1 MTHRTRPLTRQLDL
15 NLLELF
21 DVVWRTRNLTVA
33 GEQLGLSQPA
43 VSHALARLRRTYGD
57 ALFVRLPRG
66 VEPTPLAVRIA
77 PVVSDA
83 LRAIRDTLAK
93 PTFEPQ
99 AERRHFRMAM
109 SDIGERFF
117 MPRLWMHLARE
128 APGVSCECLSPGLDE
143 LQQGLASGEIHL
155 AVGFFPGLGAQI
167 RRQALFSERF
177 VYLAQKKHP
186 LLRGDGGAAAL
197 RHTPHVLASPPGSH
211 HLAAVERVLMRRDV
225 RVPIVL
231 RVRSFL
237 SIGPIVA
244 ETDLVSPI
252 PSNLAQIIAGHLP
265 LRLIEPPIELPSFD
279 VCMYW
284 HRRFDDDPALGWL
297 RRLMAETFGTQAP
310 ASSRRATRQAMSRAH

>member
-21 DVVWRTRNLTVA
+21 NVVWRTRNLTVA

-43 VSHALARLRRTYGD
+43 VSHGLARLRRSYGD

-66 VEPTPLAVRIA
+66 VEPTPLACRIA
-77 PVVSDA
+77 PVVTDA
-83 LRAIRDTLAK
+83 LGTIRDTLAQ
-93 PTFEPQ
+93 PAFDPQ
-99 AERRHFRMAM
+99 AARRHFRMAM

-117 MPRLWMHLARE
+117 MPRLWMRLAHD

-143 LQQGLASGEIHL
+143 LRQGLASGEIDL
-155 AVGFFPGLGAQI
+155 AVGFFPGLGAQL
-167 RRQALFSERF
+167 RRQPLFSERF

-186 LLRGDGGAAAL
+186 PHRGGSGASLLRA
-197 RHTPHVLASPPGSH
+197 PHVLASPPGSH

-225 RVPIVL
+225 RAPIVL

-244 ETDLVSPI
+244 ETNLVSPV
-252 PSNLAQIIAGHLP
+252 PSNLAGIIAEHLP
-265 LRLIEPPIELPSFD
+265 LRLIAPPIGLPSFE
-279 VCMYW
+279 VCMHW

-297 RRLMAETFGTQAP
+297 RRLMAETFGSHATAG
-310 ASSRRATRQAMSRAH
+310 SRRATQVL